1 MSEILEIIMVISFG
15 FSWPINAV
23 KAYKAGTAKSQ
34 SLPFY
39 CLIFFGYICGIISK
53 LIAPSFKW
61 YVLFFYILNMC
72 MVGILILIYFR
83 NTKLDKVRENKK

>member
-1 MSEILEIIMVISFG
+1 MSEILEIIMVVSFG

-23 KAYKAGTAKSQ
+23 KAYKAASAKSQ

-53 LIAPSFKW
+53 LISASFKW
-61 YVLFFYILNMC
+61 YVLFFYVLNMC
-72 MVGILILIYFR
+72 MVGILIIIYFR
-83 NTKLDKVRENKK
+83 NRKLDKNREIEK

>member
-15 FSWPINAV
+15 FSWPINAI

-53 LIAPSFKW
+53 LISASFKW
-61 YVLFFYILNMC
+61 YVLFFYVLNML
-72 MVGILILIYFR
+72 MVGMLIIIYFR
-83 NTKLDKVRENKK
+83 NAKLDKMRENNK

>member
-1 MSEILEIIMVISFG
+1 MSEILEIIMVIIFG

-23 KAYKAGTAKSQ
+23 KAYKAKTAKAQ

-72 MVGILILIYFR
+72 MVGILIIIYFR
-83 NTKLDKVRENKK
+83 NTKLDKMREEK